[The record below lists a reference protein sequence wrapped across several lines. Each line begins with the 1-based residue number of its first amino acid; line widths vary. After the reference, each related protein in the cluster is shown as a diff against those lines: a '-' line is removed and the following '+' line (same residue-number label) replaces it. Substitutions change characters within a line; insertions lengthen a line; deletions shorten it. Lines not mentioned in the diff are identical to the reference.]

1 MSLESNNYPI
11 SGVLD
16 QFSPGCLICGPEHRC
31 DQPWIEGAVT
41 RLERRVMPTSRG
53 SVVAVDVTLRTA
65 EGDAT
70 LVLGERFAYLAEGLR
85 ETTGEVA
92 LRAYHLRRGR
102 DRVDSSAGSITPS
115 FLSAEESLVVLEPD
129 WLIDVTALQDT
140 DYCLRQW
147 LANRLAA
154 RPSSLQQLRGTLVH
168 ACFEVL
174 CRDGVLS
181 DDMTGVQA
189 SRDPLGLALLGITA
203 TQVLE
208 AAAPHLERLRQW
220 REREAVELFSGE
232 QGVPCFEST
241 LLCPELGLR
250 GRVDLAFQ
258 TPTGHGAPL
267 VRRVVELKT
276 GKYKPD
282 WPDPEFQ
289 VRGYFAM
296 LAAHRRLGPDF
307 VAQVVY
313 TGGERMA
320 YQNVP
325 CATRHIHEVVTR
337 RNQVVLALLLGHAP
351 PAPSQ
356 QRCRKSGNRAACGR
370 LSSLLGLDHCRGR
383 DLVDAAAGDG
393 DPLDAAFYARN
404 YRLLRLEERAGSR
417 DLATL
422 WRTSAADR
430 VAAGT
435 AIEVRAERERSP
447 EADGRVRYRLECRN
461 ESELKSGDLVLLSDG
476 DPVRGEATVATL
488 VELGAT
494 ELVLLAMEPIAVPRL
509 VDRHQTSTPHD
520 RALRGLHGWL
530 SAPQSVRDLLYDRRL
545 PELGRPEPAGSQSEN
560 LNAQQAEALDLAL
573 RSRDVLVVQG
583 PPGTGK
589 TFLIARMARALA
601 ARGDRVLLAAWT
613 NQAVDTVLHALVR
626 QGYTSFARL
635 GSPGSM
641 DPNLLPYALAPTGLE
656 EPGAIAQRLRSIP
669 VLAGTV
675 STLTDPRLGANA
687 AARDVLILDEAAQLT
702 VAAAVGVLRLAP
714 RFILVG
720 DDQQLPPVVQSQ
732 EAAAEGL
739 SLSPFVLL
747 RPQAEAAGLM
757 VRLREQY
764 RMHPTIASWPS
775 DAFYDGMLVAHASVT
790 SRAPRTVTTT
800 GGPVADPGTPLVL
813 VDSGSAAAREI
824 GCAARAVMVLVR
836 SGLPAEQ
843 VGVVAPFRRTAA
855 AVRRALAS
863 DPALAVCTV
872 DTVDRFQGGER
883 EAMVVCLGLEGMA
896 RRGHD
901 FVDDPRRLNVAMTR
915 ARAKLVVVGDL
926 TRAATLP
933 TLAGFLHHCQ
943 EAGVPVID
951 AAARAVVEVERLRA
965 ELMG

>member
-1 MSLESNNYPI
+1 MD
-11 SGVLD
+11 GVPD
-16 QFSPGCLICGPEHRC
+16 QFSPGCLICGPGHQC
-31 DQPWIEGAVT
+31 DQPWIEGTVVQVT
-41 RLERRVMPTSRG
+41 RRALITGRG
-53 SVVAVDVTLRTA
+53 TVSTIEARLRTA
-65 EGDAT
+65 QGEVT
-70 LVLGERFAYLAEGLR
+70 LVLGERFGYLAEGLQ

-102 DRVDSSAGSITPS
+102 AGGATPTS
-115 FLSAEESLVVLEPD
+115 PEIPRFLSAAESLVVLEPD
-129 WLIDVTALQDT
+129 WLIEVTALQDT

-154 RPSSLQQLRGTLVH
+154 RPASLPQLRGTVVH
-168 ACFEVL
+168 ACFEML

-181 DDMTGVQA
+181 DEAIHVQA
-189 SRDPLGLALLGITA
+189 SRDPLGLALLGATA
-203 TQVLE
+203 SQVLE
-208 AAAPHLERLRQW
+208 AAAPHLERLRHW
-220 REREAVELFSGE
+220 RAREAGELFG
-232 QGVPCFEST
+232 GALGTPIFEST

-258 TPTGHGAPL
+258 TPTGRGAPL
-267 VRRVVELKT
+267 VNRIVELKT
-276 GKYKPD
+276 GKYKPAF
-282 WPDPEFQ
+282 PDPEFQ

-307 VAQVVY
+307 MAQVIY

-325 CATRHIHEVVTR
+325 CTPGHLQDVVTR

-351 PAPSQ
+351 PAPHQ
-356 QRCRKSGNRAACGR
+356 QKCKKSGNRVECGR
-370 LSSLLGLDHCRGR
+370 LSRLLGLDHCRGR

-393 DPLDAAFYARN
+393 DPLDAAFYARH
-404 YRLLRLEERAGSR
+404 YRLLRLEERATSR
-417 DLATL
+417 DLAGL
-422 WRTSAADR
+422 WRAGPSDR

-435 AIEVRAERERSP
+435 AIEILAVRERSRA
-447 EADGRVRYRLECRN
+447 ADGATRYRLECRN
-461 ESELKSGDLVLLSDG
+461 ESELKPGDLVLMSDG

-488 VELGAT
+488 LEVAAT
-494 ELVLLAMEPIAVPRL
+494 ELLLLAMEPIAQPRL

-520 RALRGLHGWL
+520 RTLRGLHGWL
-530 SAPQSVRDLLYDRRL
+530 TAPRSVRDMLYDRRL
-545 PELGRPEPAGSQSEN
+545 PELDPPGPAPSKPGD
-560 LNAQQAEALDLAL
+560 LNARQAEALDLAMRTHDL
-573 RSRDVLVVQG
+573 LLVQG

-589 TFLIARMARALA
+589 TFLIARIARALA

-613 NQAVDTVLHALVR
+613 NQAVDTMLHALVR
-626 QGYTSFARL
+626 QGYTSIVRL

-641 DPNLLPYALAPTGLE
+641 APDLLPYALAPTGLE
-656 EPGAIAQRLRSIP
+656 DPETISLRLRGMP

-675 STLTDPRLGANA
+675 STLTDPRLGATA
-687 AARDVLILDEAAQLT
+687 VARDVLILDEAAQLS

-720 DDQQLPPVVQSQ
+720 DDQQLPPVVQSP

-747 RPQAEAAGLM
+747 RPQAEAAGVM

-764 RMHPTIASWPS
+764 RMHPEIADWPS
-775 DAFYDGMLVAHASVT
+775 DAFYDGALVAHSSVT
-790 SRAPRTVTTT
+790 DRAPRVVVGS
-800 GGPVADPGTPLVL
+800 GGPTVDPAAPVVL
-813 VDSGSAAAREI
+813 VDSGSAAAREVE
-824 GCAARAVMVLVR
+824 CAARAVIDLVQ
-836 SGLPAEQ
+836 SGIPAEQ

-855 AVRRALAS
+855 AVRRALAA
-863 DPALAVCTV
+863 DPAMAACTV

-883 EAMVVCLGLEGMA
+883 EAMVVCLGLDGMA

-915 ARAKLVVVGDL
+915 ARAKLIVVGDL
-926 TRAATLP
+926 ARAETLS
-933 TLAGFLHHCQ
+933 TLAGFLHHCR
-943 EAGVPVID
+943 AVGVPVID
-951 AAARAVVEVERLRA
+951 GVTEARALVTA
-965 ELMG
+965 G